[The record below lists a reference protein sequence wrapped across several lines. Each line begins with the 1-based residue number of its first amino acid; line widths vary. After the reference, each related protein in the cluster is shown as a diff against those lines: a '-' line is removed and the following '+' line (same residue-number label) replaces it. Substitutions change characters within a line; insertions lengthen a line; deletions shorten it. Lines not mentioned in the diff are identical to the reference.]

1 MVRKCDFENFKS
13 CASALS
19 PYRQPSAAGIRW
31 FCHAGHNFANVSDG
45 HKQPLRAHPVPFLI
59 LLASFGQW
67 LNLSVMPLRMRECS
81 RFLLITLPLAC
92 RKVDATIAIMKTITA
107 LLALCTLTFAAIAE
121 PALTIYNQNFAVVRD
136 TVPLDLKA
144 GANPVVY
151 SGATAQVEPDSVI
164 LRDPAGKHSLQ
175 ILEQNYR
182 NDPVSQELLLSL
194 FEGKTIDFQNI
205 RTKDNTQIT
214 ELIPGKIVRSGFVP
228 GGGNTQPIIE
238 VNGKLQFSL
247 PGEPLFPDLG
257 SDTIL
262 KPAFNWLLQSDK
274 AGSFDAEVGYVT
286 EGFDWSASYNL
297 VSPEKGDLCDLVGW
311 ITMNNNSGKAF
322 ENAKIKL
329 MAGDVNKIQ
338 PPGGMGGAMFS
349 RRAMPMAM
357 LAMDSAAPVS
367 EKAFDEFHLYSI
379 ARPTTLHDHETKQVE
394 FVHAEKMFA
403 PTIYVYDGTQ
413 GYQFYGLNYDRGYGQ
428 SDNKKIIVQR
438 EFKNAETNQL
448 GIALP
453 AGKLRFYRRD
463 DDGQL
468 QFVGENTIDHT
479 PRNETVRITT
489 GNSFDL
495 VGERKQT
502 DFHVDTAEKWMDE
515 TFEIKLRNR
524 KKTDAVEIRVVEH
537 LYRWSNWSITAK
549 SDEFTKK
556 DSQTIEF
563 RIPVKP
569 DEEKT
574 VTYTV
579 HYSW

>member
-1 MVRKCDFENFKS
+1 
-13 CASALS
+13 
-19 PYRQPSAAGIRW
+19 
-31 FCHAGHNFANVSDG
+31 
-45 HKQPLRAHPVPFLI
+45 
-59 LLASFGQW
+59 
-67 LNLSVMPLRMRECS
+67 
-81 RFLLITLPLAC
+81 
-92 RKVDATIAIMKTITA
+92 MKTIATSLLLTIA
-107 LLALCTLTFAAIAE
+107 LAAGAE

-136 TVPLDLKA
+136 SVPLDLKA
-144 GANPVVY
+144 GANAVTY
-151 SGATAQVEPDSVI
+151 ANATAQVEPDSVI

-182 NDPVSQELLLSL
+182 NDPVSEPLLLSL
-194 FEGKTIDFQNI
+194 FEGKTIDFEKV
-205 RTKDNTQIT
+205 RMKDNTEVRETIS
-214 ELIPGKIVRSGFVP
+214 GKIVRSGYVP
-228 GGGNTQPIIE
+228 GGGNEQPIIE
-238 VNGKLQFSL
+238 VDGKLQFSL
-247 PGEPLFPDLG
+247 PGEPRFPDLG

-262 KPAFNWLLQSDK
+262 KPAFNWLLQSDQPG
-274 AGSFDAEVGYVT
+274 AFDAEVGYVT
-286 EGFDWSASYNL
+286 GGFDWSASYNL
-297 VSPEKGDLCDLVGW
+297 VSPEKGDQCDLVGW
-311 ITMNNNSGKAF
+311 ITMKNESGKTF
-322 ENAKIKL
+322 ENARIKL
-329 MAGDVNKIQ
+329 LAGDVNKIQ
-338 PPGGMGGAMFS
+338 PPGGISFGS
-349 RRAMPMAM
+349 RRMKAMPMAM
-357 LAMDSAAPVS
+357 DAMEGMTVT

-379 ARPTTLHDHETKQVE
+379 ARPTTLHDRETKQVE
-394 FVHAEKMFA
+394 FVHAEKMYA
-403 PTIYVYDGTQ
+403 PTIYIYDGAV
-413 GYQFYGLNYDRGYGQ
+413 GYRFYGLNYDQGYGQ

-463 DDGQL
+463 ADGQL

-479 PRNETVRITT
+479 PRNETVRVTT

-502 DFHVDTAEKWMDE
+502 DFKVDTGDKWINE

-537 LYRWSNWSITAK
+537 LYRWSNWTVTAK

>member
-1 MVRKCDFENFKS
+1 MKS
-13 CASALS
+13 IPVFLALS
-19 PYRQPSAAGIRW
+19 
-31 FCHAGHNFANVSDG
+31 
-45 HKQPLRAHPVPFLI
+45 
-59 LLASFGQW
+59 
-67 LNLSVMPLRMRECS
+67 
-81 RFLLITLPLAC
+81 T
-92 RKVDATIAIMKTITA
+92 
-107 LLALCTLTFAAIAE
+107 LALTVAAE

-136 TVPLDLKA
+136 TMPLDLKA
-144 GANPVVY
+144 GANAVLY

-164 LRDPAGKHSLQ
+164 LRDPAGQHSLQ

-182 NDPVSQELLLSL
+182 NDPVSEPLLLSL

-205 RTKDNTQIT
+205 RTKDNTQVSETIS
-214 ELIPGKIVRSGFVP
+214 GKIVRSGYVP
-228 GGGNTQPIIE
+228 GGEAQSPIIE
-238 VNGKLQFSL
+238 VNGKLQFTL
-247 PGEPLFPDLG
+247 PGQPLFPDLG

-262 KPAFNWLLQSDK
+262 KPAFNWLLQSDTPG
-274 AGSFDAEVGYVT
+274 AFDAEVGYVT
-286 EGFDWSASYNL
+286 GGFDWSASYNL
-297 VSPEKGDLCDLVGW
+297 VSPEKGDLVDLVGW
-311 ITMNNNSGKAF
+311 ITMNNTSGKTF

-338 PPGGMGGAMFS
+338 PPGTYAIGGMMRMKAINGAM
-349 RRAMPMAM
+349 AEAE
-357 LAMDSAAPVS
+357 APAVS

-394 FVHAEKMFA
+394 FVHAEKMYA
-403 PTIYVYDGTQ
+403 PTIYVYDGAE
-413 GYQFYGLNYDRGYGQ
+413 GYRFYGLNYNQGYGQ

-479 PRNETVRITT
+479 PRNETVRVTT
-489 GNSFDL
+489 GNAFDL

-502 DFHVDTAEKWMDE
+502 NFHVDTSEKWIDE
-515 TFEIKLRNR
+515 SFEIKLRNR

-537 LYRWSNWSITAK
+537 LYRWSNWTITAK
-549 SDEFTKK
+549 SDDFVKK

-574 VTYTV
+574 VTYSV

>member
-1 MVRKCDFENFKS
+1 MKNLTATLLLAAAF
-13 CASALS
+13 
-19 PYRQPSAAGIRW
+19 AAG
-31 FCHAGHNFANVSDG
+31 
-45 HKQPLRAHPVPFLI
+45 
-59 LLASFGQW
+59 
-67 LNLSVMPLRMRECS
+67 
-81 RFLLITLPLAC
+81 
-92 RKVDATIAIMKTITA
+92 
-107 LLALCTLTFAAIAE
+107 AE
-121 PALTIYNQNFAVVRD
+121 PALTIYNQDFAVVRD

-144 GANPVVY
+144 GANAVIY

-164 LRDPAGKHSLQ
+164 LRDPAGRHSLQ

-182 NDPVSQELLLSL
+182 NDPVSEPLLLSL
-194 FEGKTIDFQNI
+194 FEGKTIDFQNE
-205 RTKDNTQIT
+205 RLKDNTMT
-214 ELIPGKIVRSGFVP
+214 RELIPGKIVRSGFVP
-228 GGGNTQPIIE
+228 GGEAQAPIIE
-238 VNGKLQFSL
+238 VNGKLQFTL
-247 PGEPLFPDLG
+247 PGTPLFPDLG

-262 KPAFNWLLQSDK
+262 KPAFNWLLQSDTPG
-274 AGSFDAEVGYVT
+274 AFDAEVGYVT
-286 EGFDWSASYNL
+286 GGFDWSASYNL
-297 VSPEKGDLCDLVGW
+297 VSPEKGDNVDLVGW
-311 ITMNNNSGKAF
+311 ITMKNESGKTF

-338 PPGGMGGAMFS
+338 PQRGMYGMVKSRGMVMDAM
-349 RRAMPMAM
+349 AA
-357 LAMDSAAPVS
+357 AAPAVS

-403 PTIYVYDGTQ
+403 PTIYVYDGAE
-413 GYQFYGLNYDRGYGQ
+413 GIVFYGLNYNQDYGAEGG
-428 SDNKKIIVQR
+428 NKKVSVMR

-479 PRNETVRITT
+479 PRNETVRVTT

-502 DFHVDTAEKWMDE
+502 NFHVDTGDKWIDE
-515 TFEIKLRNR
+515 SFEIKLRNR
-524 KKTDAVEIRVVEH
+524 KKDAPVEIRVVEH
-537 LYRWSNWSITAK
+537 LYRWSSWNITAK
-549 SDEFTKK
+549 SADFVKK
-556 DSQTIEF
+556 DAQTIEF

>member
-1 MVRKCDFENFKS
+1 MKKTTSIILF
-13 CASALS
+13 AAALS
-19 PYRQPSAAGIRW
+19 
-31 FCHAGHNFANVSDG
+31 
-45 HKQPLRAHPVPFLI
+45 
-59 LLASFGQW
+59 AS
-67 LNLSVMPLRMRECS
+67 
-81 RFLLITLPLAC
+81 
-92 RKVDATIAIMKTITA
+92 
-107 LLALCTLTFAAIAE
+107 AE

-136 TVPLDLKA
+136 SVPLDLKA
-144 GANPVVY
+144 GANSVRY
-151 SGATAQVEPDSVI
+151 ANATAQVEPDSVI

-182 NDPVSQELLLSL
+182 NDPVSEPLLLSL
-194 FEGKTIDFQNI
+194 FEGKTIDFQNV
-205 RTKDNTQIT
+205 RMKDNTAVREI
-214 ELIPGKIVRSGFVP
+214 IPGKIVRSGYVP
-228 GGGNTQPIIE
+228 GGGNEQPIIE
-238 VNGKLQFSL
+238 VNGKLQFTL
-247 PGEPLFPDLG
+247 PGQPLFPDLG

-274 AGSFDAEVGYVT
+274 PGKFDAEVGYVT
-286 EGFDWSASYNL
+286 GGFDWSASYNL
-297 VSPEKGDLCDLVGW
+297 VSPEKGDMVDLVGW
-311 ITMNNNSGKAF
+311 ITMNNTSGKTF

-329 MAGDVNKIQ
+329 LAGDVNKIQ
-338 PPGGMGGAMFS
+338 PPPGFGGYAT
-349 RRAMPMAM
+349 RRVPMAM
-357 LAMDSAAPVS
+357 MTGAEAAPAVT

-379 ARPTTLHDHETKQVE
+379 ARATTLHDRETKQVE
-394 FVHAEKMFA
+394 FVHAEKMYA
-403 PTIYVYDGTQ
+403 PTIYVYDGAE
-413 GYQFYGLNYDRGYGQ
+413 GYRFYGLNYDQGYGQ
-428 SDNKKIIVQR
+428 SASKKIIVQR

-468 QFVGENTIDHT
+468 QFVGENQIDHT
-479 PRNETVRITT
+479 PRNETVRVTT
-489 GNSFDL
+489 GNAFDL

-502 DFHVDTAEKWMDE
+502 NFRVDTGDKWIDE

-537 LYRWSNWSITAK
+537 LYRWSNWEIKAK

-556 DSQTIEF
+556 DSQTMEF

-569 DEEKT
+569 DEERT

>member
-1 MVRKCDFENFKS
+1 
-13 CASALS
+13 
-19 PYRQPSAAGIRW
+19 
-31 FCHAGHNFANVSDG
+31 
-45 HKQPLRAHPVPFLI
+45 
-59 LLASFGQW
+59 
-67 LNLSVMPLRMRECS
+67 
-81 RFLLITLPLAC
+81 
-92 RKVDATIAIMKTITA
+92 MKTLAIILTLGAAAMLTA
-107 LLALCTLTFAAIAE
+107 VAQ

-144 GANPVVY
+144 GANSVRY
-151 SGATAQVEPDSVI
+151 AGATAQVEPDSVI

-194 FEGKTIDFQNI
+194 FEGKTIDFEKL
-205 RTKDNTQIT
+205 RMKDNTQVS
-214 ELIPGKIVRSGFVP
+214 ELIPGKIIRSGFVP
-228 GGGNTQPIIE
+228 GGGNEQPIIE

-247 PGEPLFPDLG
+247 PGQPRFPDLG

-274 AGSFDAEVGYVT
+274 SGAFDAEVGYVT
-286 EGFDWSASYNL
+286 GGFDWNASYNL
-297 VSPEKGDLCDLVGW
+297 VSPEKGDQCDLVGW
-311 ITMNNNSGKAF
+311 ITMNNTSGKTF

-338 PPGGMGGAMFS
+338 PPPPMAFAGAM
-349 RRAMPMAM
+349 RAMAFD
-357 LAMDSAAPVS
+357 AVEKQIPVS

-379 ARPTTLHDHETKQVE
+379 ARPTTLHNRETKQVE
-394 FVHAEKMFA
+394 FVHAEKMYA
-403 PTIYVYDGTQ
+403 PTIYVYDGAE
-413 GYQFYGLNYDRGYGQ
+413 GYRFYGLNYQQGFGQ

-438 EFKNAETNQL
+438 EFKNTETNQL

-463 DDGQL
+463 SDGQL

-479 PRNETVRITT
+479 PRNETVRVTT

-502 DFHVDTAEKWMDE
+502 NFHVDTGDKWINE

-524 KKTDAVEIRVVEH
+524 KKDAPVEIRVVEH
-537 LYRWSNWSITAK
+537 LYRWSNWDITAK

-569 DEEKT
+569 DEERT